1 MLRRRSALLNLLK
14 FAAVSNIQ
22 MSTFSPLAYRI
33 QTGPLSR
40 RVRFARIVPEWTRCA
55 RVDRMLVCE
64 VHPVGFFGTRSTPA
78 SLVNKS
84 RTG

>member
-1 MLRRRSALLNLLK
+1 MRISRW

-40 RVRFARIVPEWTRCA
+40 RVRFARIA
-55 RVDRMLVCE
+55 YFVDE
-64 VHPVGFFGTRSTPA
+64 VRPSRPSARSTTVRPYRHRRER
-78 SLVNKS
+78 S
-84 RTG
+84 